1 MLDQIENTVARNLAE
16 HHLYPFGR
24 EIYMNIFKKFS
35 HFPILLE
42 ELNINGPGISI
53 AYLALVVLRCFDQD
67 KSDFL
72 ILYKN
77 ILQELKESPVAKI
90 RYNLAVETYLGC
102 VLYYYHPIDVKN
114 ILSSMDVKEIFNDK
128 ERYEY
133 EIKKKTVLL
142 FTI

>member
-1 MLDQIENTVARNLAE
+1 MLDQIEHKIARNLAE
-16 HHLYPFGR
+16 HHLYPFGM
-24 EIYMNIFKKFS
+24 EIYMNIFKRFS

-42 ELNINGPGISI
+42 DLKINGPGISI
-53 AYLALVVLRCFDQD
+53 AYIPFVVLRCFDQD

-72 ILYKN
+72 NLYKK
-77 ILQELKESPVAKI
+77 ILQEMKDSPVAKL

-102 VLYYYHPIDVKN
+102 VLYFYHPIDIKN
-114 ILSSMDVKEIFNDK
+114 ILSSIDVKEIFNDK